1 VTDTPSTPSTSST
14 PTTPVTVTVTESDV
28 DLGDGHVLHVYDTG
42 DPGTTGVEPLVV
54 VWHHGTPNIGAPPRP
69 LFDAA
74 ARLGIRWVSYDR
86 PGYGGSTARPG
97 RDVASAARDVAAVAD
112 HLGVGS
118 FAVMGH
124 SGGGT
129 HALAPAALLG
139 DRVRGVVSVSPV
151 APFGASGL
159 DWFAGMAPGGE
170 ASLRAAAAGR
180 EAKETHEAA
189 AAQVPEDEVDF
200 GFVPADEEAF
210 SGPWGWFG
218 SVVGPAMAA
227 GPAALIDDD
236 LAYVSD
242 WGFDPADIAA
252 PTLVVHGAA
261 DRMVPAS
268 HGEWLARA
276 IPGAELWL
284 QPGDGHISVLR
295 TAEDALTWLARAARA
310 ARP

>member
-1 VTDTPSTPSTSST
+1 MSDT
-14 PTTPVTVTVTESDV
+14 PTTQVTESDV

-42 DPGTTGVEPLVV
+42 DPGTADVEPLVV
-54 VWHHGTPNIGAPPRP
+54 VWHHGTPNLGAPPRP
-69 LFDAA
+69 LFGAA

-86 PGYGGSTARPG
+86 PGYGGSTPRPH

-112 HLGVGS
+112 ALGVGS

-139 DRVRGVVSVSPV
+139 DRVRGVASISPV
-151 APFGASGL
+151 APFGAAGL

-170 ASLRAAAAGR
+170 ASLQAAAAGR
-180 EAKETHEAA
+180 AAKEAHEAA
-189 AAQVPEDEVDF
+189 AAQVAEGEVDF

-210 SGPWGWFG
+210 SGPWGWLG
-218 SVVGPAMAA
+218 SVVGPALAA

-242 WGFDPADIAA
+242 WGFAPADVTA
-252 PTLVVHGAA
+252 PALVVHGGA

-268 HGEWLARA
+268 HGEWLART
-276 IPGAELWL
+276 IPGADLWL
-284 QPGDGHISVLR
+284 QPDDGHISVLS
-295 TAEDALTWLARAARA
+295 TSEQALTWLARAARIA
-310 ARP
+310 